1 MSSSEIDKKTNL
13 ARNNQLE
20 LLCFRL
26 IPDGV
31 MFAVNVFKVRETVRF
46 AELTELPSSDPSID
60 GLLTLRDSIIPIV
73 DLKKWLYSQNVPAKL
88 AQKDKEVKNSDRQI
102 IVCEFNEVLVG
113 IKVFKADYILRK
125 NWEEIMVPVTNDYG
139 NKINNYTKNEKND
152 IVHIV
157 DVEQML
163 SDIFPEIN
171 DEIENNIQNIA
182 TFSFDK
188 EKLILVAEDSVVA
201 SKALEKILT
210 KIGARHKMFV
220 NGQLL
225 LDYVNSL
232 NEYDGIGLVITDLE
246 MPVASGFTVIKEL
259 KRNPKT
265 QKIPIVVNSSMSG
278 KSNVDMAKSLNA
290 DGFMAKTKPNEIAE
304 FVRKFLGN

>member
-73 DLKKWLYSQNVPAKL
+73 DLKKWLYSQNVPAKF

-171 DEIENNIQNIA
+171 DEIENNIQSIA

-188 EKLILVAEDSVVA
+188 EKLVLVAEDSVVA
-201 SKALEKILT
+201 SKALASILK
-210 KIGARHKMFV
+210 KIGARFKIFA
-220 NGQLL
+220 NGQML
-225 LDYVNSL
+225 LDYIGTLEN
-232 NEYDGIGLVITDLE
+232 YDEIGLIITDLE
-246 MPVASGFTVIKEL
+246 MPVASGFTVIKNL
-259 KRNPKT
+259 KSNPKT

>member
-1 MSSSEIDKKTNL
+1 
-13 ARNNQLE
+13 
-20 LLCFRL
+20 
-26 IPDGV
+26 
-31 MFAVNVFKVRETVRF
+31 
-46 AELTELPSSDPSID
+46 
-60 GLLTLRDSIIPIV
+60 
-73 DLKKWLYSQNVPAKL
+73 
-88 AQKDKEVKNSDRQI
+88 
-102 IVCEFNEVLVG
+102 
-113 IKVFKADYILRK
+113 

-188 EKLILVAEDSVVA
+188 EKLVLVAEDSVVA
-201 SKALEKILT
+201 SKAIEKILT
-210 KIGARHKMFV
+210 KIGAKHKMFV

-232 NEYDGIGLVITDLE
+232 NEYNDIGLVITDLE

>member
-73 DLKKWLYSQNVPAKL
+73 DLRKWLYSQNIPAHL

-113 IKVFKADYILRK
+113 IKIFKADYIL
-125 NWEEIMVPVTNDYG
+125 
-139 NKINNYTKNEKND
+139 
-152 IVHIV
+152 
-157 DVEQML
+157 
-163 SDIFPEIN
+163 
-171 DEIENNIQNIA
+171 
-182 TFSFDK
+182 
-188 EKLILVAEDSVVA
+188 
-201 SKALEKILT
+201 
-210 KIGARHKMFV
+210 
-220 NGQLL
+220 
-225 LDYVNSL
+225 
-232 NEYDGIGLVITDLE
+232 
-246 MPVASGFTVIKEL
+246 
-259 KRNPKT
+259 
-265 QKIPIVVNSSMSG
+265 
-278 KSNVDMAKSLNA
+278 
-290 DGFMAKTKPNEIAE
+290 
-304 FVRKFLGN
+304 

>member
-13 ARNNQLE
+13 AKNNQLE

-26 IPDGV
+26 IPEGV
-31 MFAVNVFKVRETVRF
+31 IFAVNVFKVRETVRF
-46 AELTELPSSDPSID
+46 AELTELPSVDPSID
-60 GLLTLRDSIIPIV
+60 GLLTLRDNIIPIV
-73 DLKKWLYSQNVPAKL
+73 DLRKWLYSQNIPAHL
-88 AQKDKEVKNSDRQI
+88 AQKDKQVKNSDRQI

-113 IKVFKADYILRK
+113 IKIFKADYILRK

-171 DEIENNIQNIA
+171 QEIENNIQSIA
-182 TFSFDK
+182 SFAFDK
-188 EKLILVAEDSVVA
+188 EKLVLVAEDSVVA
-201 SKALEKILT
+201 SKALASILK
-210 KIGARHKMFV
+210 KIGARFKIFA
-220 NGQLL
+220 NGQML
-225 LDYVNSL
+225 LDYIGALES
-232 NEYDGIGLVITDLE
+232 YDEIGLIITDLE
-246 MPVASGFTVIKEL
+246 MPVASGFTVIKNL
-259 KRNPKT
+259 KSNPKT